1 VGELTRAEVADLA
14 GIAEAELDEF
24 VAHRVITPGAD
35 GTLTRS
41 DVRRTTVLRLLLEAG
56 LPLDA
61 IADAIVAGVFDLDF
75 VDDDAYQ
82 RFAAFSGETFA
93 MASVR
98 TGVPLDLLGVVREV
112 TGAPPPRADDRLRTD
127 ELPIVE
133 FLALQ
138 HRNAFRAAASERLLR
153 AHGDSLRRM
162 AESEAEWWRT
172 EVIAPALARGG
183 ALRELSAPDFSEAM
197 AAALEGSIVS
207 LYRALQMRA
216 WTANI
221 IASAEEALVKTGLL
235 DPRVRQPAIV
245 FLDITGYTAL
255 TEERG
260 DAAAADL
267 AERLGRIVQRTSIAH
282 GGRPVK
288 HLGDGVMFV
297 FPEAGPA
304 VVAALEMVEAVAAD
318 GLPPAHVGI
327 ASGPV
332 IFQEGDYYGAT
343 VNLAARIS
351 DFARPGEV
359 LVSEAVVDAA
369 GPRPDAFD
377 EVGPVELKGV
387 SGPVRLYAARPA
399 AS

>member
-1 VGELTRAEVADLA
+1 VVQRGIGLRRQRRSSYAVAVGELTRAAVADLA
-14 GIAEAELDEF
+14 GVHVEQIDEF
-24 VAHRVITPGAD
+24 VRRGVIAPRAD
-35 GTLTRS
+35 GLLTHS

-61 IADAIVAGVFDLDF
+61 IAGGVAAGAFDLDF

-82 RFAAFSGETFA
+82 RFAAFSAETFA
-93 MASVR
+93 AASER
-98 TGVPLDLLGVVREV
+98 TGLPFELLGVVREV
-112 TGAPPPRADDRLRTD
+112 TGAPPPRPTDRLRTD

-138 HRNAFRAAASERLLR
+138 HRNGFRAGAIERLLR

-172 EVIAPALARGG
+172 EVIGPALARGG

-197 AAALEGSIVS
+197 AVALEGSIVS

-221 IASAEEALVKTGLL
+221 IASAEETLAKAGLL
-235 DPRVRQPAIV
+235 DARVRQPAIV

-267 AERLGRIVQRTSIAH
+267 AERLGRIVQRTSVAH

-297 FPEAGPA
+297 FPETGPA
-304 VVAALEMVEAVAAD
+304 VLAALEMVDAVAAA

-327 ASGPV
+327 AAGPV
-332 IFQEGDYYGAT
+332 IFQEGD
-343 VNLAARIS
+343 
-351 DFARPGEV
+351 
-359 LVSEAVVDAA
+359 
-369 GPRPDAFD
+369 
-377 EVGPVELKGV
+377 
-387 SGPVRLYAARPA
+387 
-399 AS
+399 